1 MLKGIRSPLLRE
13 ATADDGAT
21 FATYAINEY
30 ILPPVS
36 VLLEFW
42 ESVLILAV
50 LSDTEK

>member
-1 MLKGIRSPLLRE
+1 MLKGIRSPLLQE
-13 ATADDGAT
+13 ATDDGAT
-21 FATYAINEY
+21 FATNAINEY